1 MAENMDSKAKAAFV
15 VEAMLE
21 MKATDIVSIDL
32 TGKSVVTDFFVI
44 GTFNTPTHLRNT
56 REKVV
61 EKIEAAGGS
70 STKKEGIDES
80 GWVLLDSGDV
90 VVHLMLKRER
100 EYYNLERTWGD
111 ALLVRHE
118 G

>member
-1 MAENMDSKAKAAFV
+1 MSVSNEAFKKADAV
-15 VEAMLE
+15 VRAMLE
-21 MKATDIVSIDL
+21 TKANDVIRIDL
-32 TGKSVVTDFFVI
+32 SDKSSVTDFFVI
-44 GTFNTPTHLRNT
+44 ATLNTPTHLKNT

-61 EKIEAAGGS
+61 EKIQDAGCNPPRR
-70 STKKEGIDES
+70 EGADES

-111 ALLVRHE
+111 APLERFD
-118 G
+118 